1 MKRVL
6 LALTWIFTATLITS
20 AQTTFYYPHVVNGVL
35 GSVIWKTTILLTN
48 PASSGTVSGT
58 ISFMQ
63 DTAPPSGQRDAANLA
78 LAGTPLTLTLTDEA
92 GATATQSS
100 FTFSIAPGGAKKL
113 VSTGTGQFAA
123 GFATVNAN
131 SGMVSGTAIF
141 SEYDAAGNLIGE
153 AGVPSAAGLG
163 RQAIFVDTVGGYN
176 IGVAYSN
183 TGPSTANITLTL
195 LDSRPVTVASTTQV
209 LGPGN
214 HNSLF
219 TFQLFPAAPQ
229 LTGTMQITSN
239 SPLASVA
246 LRFDPSFSK
255 FTTLPAVT
263 LASLINPAVEWLQ
276 ERPWLTPLTSI
287 ARLLGSLQLRIG

>member
-6 LALTWIFTATLITS
+6 LALTWIFTATLIAS
-20 AQTTFYYPHVVNGVL
+20 AQTTFYYPHVVNGVQ

-58 ISFMQ
+58 ISFTQ
-63 DTAPPSGQRDAANLA
+63 DNSNLRI
-78 LAGTPLTLTLTDEA
+78 AGSPLTLTLTDES

-100 FTFSIAPGGAKKL
+100 FTFSIPAGGTRKL
-113 VSTGTGQFAA
+113 VSTGAGQFAQ

-131 SGMVSGTAIF
+131 SGSVSGTAIF
-141 SEYDAAGNLIGE
+141 SEFDGAGNLIGE
-153 AGVPSAAGLG
+153 AGVPSSPAVG
-163 RQAIFVDTVGGYN
+163 RQAIFVDTVGGYQ
-176 IGVAYSN
+176 IGVAYAN
-183 TGPSTANITLTL
+183 AGGAAANITLNL
-195 LDSRPVTVASTTQV
+195 LNSSAVSVASTAQV
-209 LGPGN
+209 IGPGN
-214 HNSLF
+214 HNATF
-219 TFQLFPAAPQ
+219 TFQMFPTAPP
-229 LTGTMQITSN
+229 LAGTMQITSD
-239 SPLASVA
+239 SPLAAVA
-246 LRFDPSFSK
+246 LRFDPSFTK